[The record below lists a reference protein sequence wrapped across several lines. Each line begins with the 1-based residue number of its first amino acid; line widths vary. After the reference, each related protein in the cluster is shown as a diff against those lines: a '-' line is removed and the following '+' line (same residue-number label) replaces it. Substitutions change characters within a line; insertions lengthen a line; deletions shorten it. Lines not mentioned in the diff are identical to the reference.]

1 MENKLLYQHS
11 HVALHHPVGVVCSLR
26 EALQVR
32 QHLTGDTEHAQLIQ
46 VSVSQDVLLFLQ
58 TLVTQLDHLREDRQS
73 TGDTTGDNNRE
84 GNEVNHMTVLCTWW

>member
-1 MENKLLYQHS
+1 MENELLYQHS
-11 HVALHHPVGVVCSLR
+11 HVSLHHPVGVVCSLR

-32 QHLTGDTEHAQLIQ
+32 QHLAGDTEHAQLIQ

-73 TGDTTGDNNRE
+73 TGDADTAGDNNRE
-84 GNEVNHMTVLCTWW
+84 GNEVNQRTWW